1 MATDSSWPCD
11 LSGIYD
17 LNGYTIDHWTLQ
29 TNLCVSNK
37 LVLAFSIPN
46 TVFSCFVCGL
56 MVVFMIRDFQ
66 IVGRQWT
73 LSKAFYLATSITCMG
88 LMIGSL
94 EVFAKGRAVS
104 VLNSLVWIFGSEG
117 LMVAAFCTLF
127 HWVKFTIQMVDM
139 HEQEILRQEMIRL
152 RKTLLVPTHTVFII
166 CLPILFV
173 RAAYYSLENQKIYNI
188 ASLLYFGS
196 MIPWFINWAVCSYK
210 FSIHFSAI
218 IVEAVKST
226 SQFNMEIKQ
235 TQNPQQDASALTPQT
250 QTTLAGT
257 ATSHKMS
264 NPARLRGQEMLKI
277 AQRVRW
283 VGIGIVM
290 DKVLFT
296 AAYLSVM
303 ISSSISWKSPP
314 KNTAPYGFYAFYL
327 MVLPGANFLILAMS
341 YYHYRTKPAKSASSS
356 ASNA

>member
-1 MATDSSWPCD
+1 
-11 LSGIYD
+11 
-17 LNGYTIDHWTLQ
+17 
-29 TNLCVSNK
+29 
-37 LVLAFSIPN
+37 
-46 TVFSCFVCGL
+46 
-56 MVVFMIRDFQ
+56 
-66 IVGRQWT
+66 
-73 LSKAFYLATSITCMG
+73 MG

-127 HWVKFTIQMVDM
+127 HWVKFTIKMLDM
-139 HEQEILRQEMIRL
+139 HDQEILRQEMIRL
-152 RKTLLVPTHTVFII
+152 RKTLLVPTHTVFVI

-173 RAAYYSLENQKIYNI
+173 RASFYSLENQEIYNI

-218 IVEAVKST
+218 IVEAVRST
-226 SQFNMEIKQ
+226 SQFNLEVKQ
-235 TQNPQQDASALTPQT
+235 THIHSADVSALSPPT

-257 ATSHKMS
+257 STSHQRTS
-264 NPARLRGQEMLKI
+264 NPAKLRGQEMLKI

-283 VGIGIVM
+283 VGIGIVL

-303 ISSSISWKSPP
+303 ISSSISWKKPP
-314 KNTAPYGFYAFYL
+314 MNTAPYGFYAFYL
-327 MVLPGANFLILAMS
+327 MVLPGANLLILAMS
-341 YYHYRTKPAKSASSS
+341 YYHYRTKPARSASLRARDAEAELGKQNIPAARNSQIATDS
-356 ASNA
+356 LLRSHN